1 MAYDQTV
8 PATGHSAS
16 QDYTPI
22 RNNFVQIQTSFSV
35 DHQPLASGGGIDGFH
50 KQVTMPAATAPGAQV
65 NPQSVFHTVQATG
78 GLFTA
83 YVLPFFRNQA
93 GDLPMLPDVIGSATN
108 AGFRFGQLI
117 FNFGTFTIGAGLFAN
132 AVNAAINY
140 PTGVLISIACCN
152 SPNSIAIR
160 CTSTVGPPSVITA
173 TLATAAPGGG
183 EGISYLSVGY

>member
-8 PATGHSAS
+8 PANGHSGS
-16 QDYTPI
+16 QDYTPM

-35 DHQPLASGGGIDGFH
+35 DHEPLGSGVLDGFH
-50 KQVTMPAATAPGAQV
+50 KQVTIPAATAPGAQT
-65 NPQSVFHTVQATG
+65 NPQGVFHTVQATG

-83 YVLPFFRNQA
+83 YVLPFFKNQA
-93 GDLPMLPDVIGSATN
+93 GDLAMLPDVIGSATN
-108 AGFRFGQLI
+108 AGFKFGQLI
-117 FNFGTFTIGAGLFAN
+117 FNFGTFTILAGNLAF

-173 TLATAAPGGG
+173 TLASVAPPGG